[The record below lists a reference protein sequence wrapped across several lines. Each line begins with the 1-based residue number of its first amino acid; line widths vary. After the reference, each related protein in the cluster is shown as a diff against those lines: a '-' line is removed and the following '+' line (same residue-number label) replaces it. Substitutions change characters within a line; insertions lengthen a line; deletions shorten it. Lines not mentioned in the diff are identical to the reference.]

1 MLRLNTKWSLFA
13 FMVAIVTIV
22 SCKKVDVCEFCNE
35 GNYRPVANAGKD
47 TIIVSPTDRIL
58 LDGSTSNDPDGSI
71 TDYKW
76 TAIPGYLYA
85 SVPDIENTI
94 TKKTEVGNLRRGI
107 YRFELKVTDNK
118 GAFSVDTVTVQ
129 VEDTVYPSHP
139 VGFYPSFVYSGFS
152 WNPTAT
158 GLMVVGPVPQQQVPD
173 SPEDNDGSKWKVQ
186 LVQQATN
193 TAIFLPY
200 VKYNDIATT
209 NLSIF
214 YSLGDLVELFP
225 GEIPFGSIYIFAN
238 PTQSSGIDLTKK
250 VDVIFYTSH

>member
-1 MLRLNTKWSLFA
+1 MKPNTKWSLFV
-13 FMVAIVTIV
+13 FMVAMMAIV
-22 SCKKVDVCEFCNE
+22 SCKKEDVCESCNE
-35 GNYRPVANAGKD
+35 RNYRPVANAGKD
-47 TIIVSPTDRIL
+47 TIIVLPADRIL
-58 LDGSTSNDPDGSI
+58 LDGSASNDPDGSI
-71 TDYKW
+71 TNYQW

-85 SVPDIENTI
+85 SVPEIENTI
-94 TKKTEVGNLRRGI
+94 TKQTEVGNLRPGI

-118 GAFSVDTVTVQ
+118 GAYSVDTVTVQ
-129 VEDTVYPSHP
+129 VEDSVYPPHP
-139 VGFYPSFVYSGFS
+139 VGFYPWPLSGFS
-152 WNPTAT
+152 WNTTAT
-158 GLMVVGPVPQQQVPD
+158 GLMAVGPVPEWQIPD

-200 VKYNDIATT
+200 VKYNNIAIT

-238 PTQSSGIDLTKK
+238 PTQISGIDFTKK
-250 VDVIFYTSH
+250 VDVIVYTTN